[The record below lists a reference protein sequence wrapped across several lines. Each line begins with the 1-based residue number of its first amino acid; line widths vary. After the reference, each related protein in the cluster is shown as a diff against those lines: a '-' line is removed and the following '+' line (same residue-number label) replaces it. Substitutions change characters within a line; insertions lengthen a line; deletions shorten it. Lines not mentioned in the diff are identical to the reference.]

1 MVSFNGKTVVNTI
14 ELLDVL
20 THIDS
25 LSLFPAIDMD
35 LTLKS
40 TPAKQ
45 HNKKH

>member
-14 ELLDVL
+14 ELL